1 VSGLYTF
8 EIATIL
14 YNKSLSFNT
23 NTNQAS
29 KWKAKEAL
37 ELCDV
42 VIEKFPKSQAAI
54 KCRNLKQRIYEETL
68 SIRTESY
75 IPNQKYSKVLVTY
88 KNISI
93 LNFKIYSI
101 SNKNIEKLNNVWD
114 EEEQLKIIK
123 SLTELKNWQERLK
136 NENDYQQH
144 SIEVKIP
151 KLENNRYLIYA
162 ENHNKTFAFSFLN
175 VTDFALVDK
184 SMKSKIIY
192 QVINRNNGKPIE
204 NATVKVSYKNN
215 YRSKVHSFTKT
226 TNVNGEIAF
235 QKSNKRKTSINVQ
248 VSKDGE
254 KAHFGEFYVNRIYSE
269 NKDKK
274 EITYNSFLFTDR
286 SIYRPG
292 QTVYFKGIV
301 ITTENKKSKVA
312 EGETVFATLYD
323 ANNQKLTEMDFETN
337 EFGSFHGELLLPNSG
352 LNGQYRIETFITGVS
367 KKSTY
372 ISVEEYK
379 RPKFEAKFKPV
390 TETYKIDD
398 SITVKGNAIA
408 FAGSSIT
415 DAKVVYRVERK
426 IEFPRWF
433 YWHRPSYFSEQQE
446 ITHGETTTDASGN
459 FEITFKA
466 LADKSIDKNN
476 LPIFKYVVT
485 ADVTDVNGETRSAST
500 IVNIGYHALIATI
513 NIDGKIDKS
522 NKENRLTIDTKNLNG
537 EFVPATGTVKIYK
550 LKAPETVVRSRPWS
564 APDYKAFSK
573 EEYNTLFPHEAY
585 HNEDKSKNW
594 EKGKLV
600 FEKEFDSEK
609 SKTID
614 LKNIKKWESGQYRI
628 ELESKD
634 KFGQNVKDIA
644 ETTLFSTKEKT
655 LPDKQL
661 FNIKTDK
668 SKYKVG
674 ETVNLEI
681 GSSAKDITV
690 FVIVEKNHKIVEK
703 HKTQLNNNIKTLNI
717 PVTKDDVGGFAIQ
730 FSYAVF
736 NQFKHGRISVKV
748 PYPKTDLDI
757 ETSTFRDKL
766 QPGTEETWR
775 FKIKGPKGEKVSAE
789 ILASMYDASLD
800 QFKSHQWQFNPI
812 NLPTYYSQYRING
825 NRSFKTNNFR
835 VHNAYTFN
843 YINSNQTYDV
853 INWFGLTLGNARWI
867 RTQYLR
873 SLNAKK
879 SSVTSSNNSD
889 IKEGFIKGVVLD
901 EDGLALPGTTII
913 VEGTTRGVSSDFDG
927 EFLIE
932 AKKDDILKISYV
944 GFSNARY
951 TVGNNNYL
959 TIVLASDAEL
969 DEVVVVGYGS
979 SKRKDSTIA
988 ASVAKI
994 EEIEEGV
1001 TLNMLSD
1008 SEQNKTTTVRGN
1020 GFIDASNPP
1029 LYIVDGK
1036 VVEDIS
1042 DLDPNEIE
1050 SINVLKGNDA
1060 TA

>member
-1 VSGLYTF
+1 MKHYFLLLMIVFFSNISEAQTNDYSKLWKQVEELELEGLPKSALEIVEQISEIAEKNNNNNQIIKSLIYKSKFALILEEDAQLKVINDFKTEIANSEFPTTNILESLLANLYWQYFQQNRYKFYNRTKTEDKNDDIDFRTWDLQTLFTEIHLHFDNSLKSGLMLQQENLSKYNSLLLVSKDSKTYRPTLFDFLSHTALDFYKTDENSIAVPAFKFEIDNPDLLKDAEVFSRVSISTQDSESLQLKTLKIYQNLVAFHLNNNNPLALVDVDIKRLNYIFQKAIFEDKETALLETLKKSKNKYPNHEVSGLYVF

-175 VTDFALVDK
+175 VTDFALVEK
-184 SMKSKIIY
+184 SMQSKIIY

-537 EFVPATGTVKIYK
+537 ELVPATGTVKIYK
-550 LKAPETVVRSRPWS
+550 LKAPETVLRSRPWS
-564 APDYKAFSK
+564 APEYKAFSK

-644 ETTLFSTKEKT
+644 ET
-655 LPDKQL
+655 
-661 FNIKTDK
+661 
-668 SKYKVG
+668 
-674 ETVNLEI
+674 
-681 GSSAKDITV
+681 
-690 FVIVEKNHKIVEK
+690 
-703 HKTQLNNNIKTLNI
+703 
-717 PVTKDDVGGFAIQ
+717 
-730 FSYAVF
+730 
-736 NQFKHGRISVKV
+736 
-748 PYPKTDLDI
+748 
-757 ETSTFRDKL
+757 
-766 QPGTEETWR
+766 
-775 FKIKGPKGEKVSAE
+775 
-789 ILASMYDASLD
+789 
-800 QFKSHQWQFNPI
+800 
-812 NLPTYYSQYRING
+812 
-825 NRSFKTNNFR
+825 
-835 VHNAYTFN
+835 
-843 YINSNQTYDV
+843 
-853 INWFGLTLGNARWI
+853 
-867 RTQYLR
+867 
-873 SLNAKK
+873 
-879 SSVTSSNNSD
+879 
-889 IKEGFIKGVVLD
+889 
-901 EDGLALPGTTII
+901 
-913 VEGTTRGVSSDFDG
+913 
-927 EFLIE
+927 
-932 AKKDDILKISYV
+932 
-944 GFSNARY
+944 
-951 TVGNNNYL
+951 
-959 TIVLASDAEL
+959 
-969 DEVVVVGYGS
+969 
-979 SKRKDSTIA
+979 
-988 ASVAKI
+988 
-994 EEIEEGV
+994 
-1001 TLNMLSD
+1001 
-1008 SEQNKTTTVRGN
+1008 
-1020 GFIDASNPP
+1020 
-1029 LYIVDGK
+1029 
-1036 VVEDIS
+1036 
-1042 DLDPNEIE
+1042 
-1050 SINVLKGNDA
+1050 
-1060 TA
+1060 